1 MNYPSTPR
9 EFINFAEQR
18 FSAADLFYG
27 HGTDNPAD
35 EAAYLVLRAL
45 GLPFDADTT
54 GLDRDLEQRQK
65 EYLRELIDRRINE
78 RIPVAYLVNEAWFA
92 GMPFYVDQRV
102 LIPRSPLAELIETGF
117 EPWLQESQVRAL
129 LDIGTGSGCIAIAC
143 ARAFPAARIDATDVD
158 DDVLEIAKKNIKHYQ
173 LSERVN
179 LFKANVFRNLPPAQ
193 YDLITANPPYISAEE
208 MRGLPAEFLHEPEQA
223 LLAGADGL
231 AVVRTI
237 LEQAGGYLSRH
248 GILIIEVG
256 NSQAAVMDAFPH
268 LQFTWL
274 EFEFGGEGVLL
285 LTAEDLRQS

>member
-1 MNYPSTPR
+1 M
-9 EFINFAEQR
+9 
-18 FSAADLFYG
+18 
-27 HGTDNPAD
+27 
-35 EAAYLVLRAL
+35 LRAL

-54 GLDRDLEQRQK
+54 VLDRSLEQKQR
-65 EYLRELIDRRINE
+65 EYLQELIDRRINE
-78 RIPVAYLVNEAWFA
+78 RIPVAYLLNESWFA
-92 GMPFYVDQRV
+92 GMPFYVDQHV

-193 YDLITANPPYISAEE
+193 YDLIIANPPYISAEE

-248 GILIIEVG
+248 GILIVEVG
-256 NSQAAVMDAFPH
+256 NAQAAVMAAFPH

-274 EFEFGGEGVLL
+274 EFEYGGEGVLL
-285 LTAEDLRQS
+285 LTAEDLQQS